1 MIASRIKS
9 TLRLLPHP
17 ALAGFLAMTTHAGI
31 AVIANEVKQSRAI
44 LFYQE
49 LPTSFW
55 RMK

>member
-31 AVIANEVKQSRAI
+31 AVIANEVKQSHAI

-49 LPTSFW
+49 LPTTFW
-55 RMK
+55 RIK